1 MVEPASEQ
9 PGDDYAAFLGRGQTA
24 WASGTAT
31 GSAPAAALVVYE
43 IDPAAP
49 QQARFGG
56 DLASLLD
63 EAVPPVAG
71 SSGASVAWPWAGRV
85 HPDDTARTEAA
96 RQAALASRQPLHQ
109 AWRLQGADGTLREV
123 EEQAHWLQAEGPSP
137 RMLGLLRDVTAQRRQ
152 EAALH
157 RDGERLSL
165 ALAAG
170 QLGTWDWSIDTE
182 ALEWSASARQMFG
195 LAPDAPVD
203 FARFIGL
210 LHEEDAPRV
219 QQAIATA
226 LATGGDYLVDF
237 RVRWPDGDLHW
248 LQARGRPQRDG
259 SGQAVRMSGVVQDIT
274 EQRAR
279 QAEQAAREA
288 QLLQAQKMQALGTF
302 AAGIAHDFSNLVA
315 AMQGHLNLAREQL
328 PAGSSAAAGLEQAAL
343 AARRARALTQDILAF
358 SRDEPTLLA
367 PLPLG
372 PLVEETARLVR
383 ASLPAGTTLSLQ
395 VGSPPV
401 CVRGNRSQLQ
411 RVLMNLCTNAWQAL
425 PAEGGLITLRL
436 DGEAASGCALLSVAD
451 NGVGMSPQ
459 VLQRLFEPFFT
470 TRGATGGSGL
480 GLSVVHGIVG
490 AHEGRIEVDSTPGQ
504 GTCITLRL
512 PSCDEALPATPA
524 APPPLAG
531 DGSSGPLVVYV
542 DDDEVLLMLMGRLL
556 ARAGCRP
563 HCVSSPAEA
572 LQLAAETEAAIDLL
586 ITDLDMPA
594 MSGMALAEALQR
606 ARPGLPVVICSGS
619 VDAALLQQARRVG
632 VAEVVAK
639 AQLLDDLRGC
649 LGPLLPVTGEPPQ
662 VPQ

>member
-1 MVEPASEQ
+1 MDPATEH
-9 PGDDYAAFLGRGQTA
+9 PGDDYAAFLGR
-24 WASGTAT
+24 
-31 GSAPAAALVVYE
+31 SAPGACLPATSARLPAPGAVVYE

-49 QQARFGG
+49 DRPRFGG
-56 DLASLLD
+56 DLAAWLGGP
-63 EAVPPVAG
+63 VPPASAG
-71 SSGASVAWPWAGRV
+71 PWPWAGRV
-85 HPDDTARTEAA
+85 HPEDAGRSEAA
-96 RQAALASRQPLHQ
+96 RRAALALRQPLHQ
-109 AWRLQGADGTLREV
+109 AWRLLGGDGHPREV
-123 EEQAHWLQAEGPSP
+123 EEHAHWLGADGDAP
-137 RMLGLLRDVTAQRRQ
+137 RLLGLLRDVTPQRAEQ
-152 EAALH
+152 AALQ

-170 QLGTWDWSIDTE
+170 QLGTWDWSIHTE
-182 ALEWSASARQMFG
+182 DLEWSATARQMFG
-195 LAPDAPVD
+195 LAPEAPVD

-226 LATGGDYLVDF
+226 LATGEDYRVDF
-237 RVRWPDGDLHW
+237 RVRWPDGTLHW

-259 SGQAVRMSGVVQDIT
+259 SGQSMRMTGVVQDIT
-274 EQRAR
+274 AQRQR
-279 QAEQAAREA
+279 EAEHAAHEA
-288 QLLQAQKMQALGTF
+288 QLLQAQKMQAVGTF

-315 AMQGHLNLAREQL
+315 AMQGHLSLAREQL
-328 PAGSSAAAGLEQAAL
+328 PAGSPAAAGLEQAAL

-358 SRDEPTLLA
+358 SRDEPAPLA
-367 PLPLG
+367 PLLLG

-383 ASLPAGTTLSLQ
+383 ASLPAGTTLAVHACGQ
-395 VGSPPV
+395 PV

-425 PAEGGLITLRL
+425 PATGGLITLRL
-436 DGEAASGCALLSVAD
+436 DSEAASGCALLSVAD

-459 VLQRLFEPFFT
+459 VQQRLFEPFFT
-470 TRGATGGSGL
+470 TRGAAGGTGL

-490 AHEGRIEVDSTPGQ
+490 AHGGRIEVDSTPGQ
-504 GTCITLRL
+504 GTCFTLRL
-512 PSCDEALPATPA
+512 PLCEEAVPA
-524 APPPLAG
+524 APAAATPPPAAEPAA
-531 DGSSGPLVVYV
+531 GPLVVYV

-572 LQLAAETEAAIDLL
+572 LQLAGDAAAAIDLL

-606 ARPGLPVVICSGS
+606 TRPGLPVVICSGS
-619 VDAALLQQARRVG
+619 VDAALLQQARRAG

-639 AQLLDDLRGC
+639 AQLLDDLRGS
-649 LGPLLPVTGEPPQ
+649 LGALLPAAAAASGVPPQ